1 MFRLLILQQNS
12 RKIYVNFLNIL
23 RFLSLFYQTIND
35 LKILLIFL
43 YKNRHKFCLYN
54 KITKYLLTLL

>member
-12 RKIYVNFLNIL
+12 LEIYVNFLNIL

-35 LKILLIFL
+35 LKILLIF
-43 YKNRHKFCLYN
+43 YIKTDINFVY
-54 KITKYLLTLL
+54 ITKSLNIY

>member
-1 MFRLLILQQNS
+1 MILQQNS

>member
-35 LKILLIFL
+35 LKILLIF
-43 YKNRHKFCLYN
+43 YIKTDINFCLYN
-54 KITKYLLTLL
+54 KIAKYLLTLL

>member
-35 LKILLIFL
+35 LKILLIF
-43 YKNRHKFCLYN
+43 YIKTDINFVY
-54 KITKYLLTLL
+54 ITKSLNIY